1 MTMLVR
7 WSPAIPALF
16 SELEQSILSDCAP
29 RQAARAFAPRAEI
42 SESKDNFAVRVE
54 LPGVKKDELKITLE
68 NNLLTL
74 SGEKI
79 LRGEQEDQTY
89 HLRETRYGKFERS
102 FRLSEGIDRQS
113 IKADFKDGVLEI
125 TLPKTKEALS
135 REIAI
140 SLN

>member
-1 MTMLVR
+1 MLVR

-16 SELEQSILSDCAP
+16 SELEQNILSDCAP
-29 RQAARAFAPRAEI
+29 RQTSRNFVPRAEI
-42 SESKDNFAVRVE
+42 IESKDHFFVRAE
-54 LPGVKKDELKITLE
+54 LPGVKKEAVKITLE

-74 SGEKI
+74 SGEK
-79 LRGEQEDQTY
+79 LLAEASAEKTY

-113 IKADFKDGVLEI
+113 IKADYKDGVLEI
-125 TLPKTKEALS
+125 TLPKTKESLS

>member
-1 MTMLVR
+1 MLVR

-16 SELEQSILSDCAP
+16 SELEQSMLSDCAP
-29 RQAARAFAPRAEI
+29 RQTSHAFVPRAEI
-42 SESKDNFAVRVE
+42 IESKDHFFVRAE
-54 LPGVKKDELKITLE
+54 LPGVQKEDVKITLE

-74 SGEKI
+74 SGEKAYQA
-79 LRGEQEDQTY
+79 GPEDKTY

-102 FRLSEGIDRQS
+102 FRLSEGIDRQN
-113 IKADFKDGVLEI
+113 IKAEYKDGVLEI
-125 TLPKTKEALS
+125 TLPKTKESLS